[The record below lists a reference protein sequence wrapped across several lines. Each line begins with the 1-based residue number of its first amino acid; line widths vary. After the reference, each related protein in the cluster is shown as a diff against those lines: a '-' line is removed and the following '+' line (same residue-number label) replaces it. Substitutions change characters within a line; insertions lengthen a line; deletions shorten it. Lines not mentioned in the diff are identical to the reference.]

1 MLLKGKT
8 ALVTGAGAGIGRAI
22 ALTYAV
28 EGANVV
34 VSDIND
40 EWGRETVAL
49 IEGKGGRAIYQR
61 ADTSRPEDHDTL
73 IAAAKRAFGRLD
85 VACNNAGI
93 SGEFTP
99 AAETTDEQWKRVIDI
114 NLSGVFYGVRA
125 QIRAMLETGGGS
137 IVNISS
143 IAGQIGI
150 EGITPYTAA
159 KHGVVGLTKTVA
171 WEYGKQGIRIN
182 AVGPAFINTT
192 LVQNVPPDVRE
203 QLKAMHALGR
213 LGETQEVAD
222 LVAWLSSDKASFITG
237 NYYAAD
243 GGYLAR

>member
-1 MLLKGKT
+1 MLLEGKT
-8 ALVTGAGAGIGRAI
+8 ALVTGAGNGIGRAI
-22 ALTYAV
+22 ALTYAA

-34 VSDIND
+34 VSDIDD
-40 EWGRETVAL
+40 ERGRETAAL
-49 IEGKGGRAIYQR
+49 IEGKGGRAFYQH
-61 ADTSRPEDHDTL
+61 ADTSRPEDHDAL
-73 IAAAKRAFGRLD
+73 IAAARRAFGRLD
-85 VACNNAGI
+85 AACNNAGV

-99 AAETTDEQWKRVIDI
+99 AAQTTDAQWQRVIDI

-137 IVNISS
+137 IVNVSS

-203 QLKAMHALGR
+203 QLEAMHAVGR
-213 LGETQEVAD
+213 LGETREVAD
-222 LVAWLSSDKASFITG
+222 LVAWLSSDKASFVTG
-237 NYYAAD
+237 SYYAVD

>member
-1 MLLKGKT
+1 MLLEGKS
-8 ALVTGAGAGIGRAI
+8 ALVTGAGNGIGRSI
-22 ALTYAV
+22 ALTYAA
-28 EGANVV
+28 EGANVI

-40 EWGRETVAL
+40 DWGRETVAL

-61 ADTSRPEDHDTL
+61 ADTSRPEDHDAL
-73 IAAAKRAFGRLD
+73 IDAAKRAFGRLD
-85 VACNNAGI
+85 VACNNAGV

-99 AAETTDEQWKRVIDI
+99 TADTTDAQWQRVIGI

-203 QLKAMHALGR
+203 ELEAMHALGR
-213 LGETQEVAD
+213 LGETREVAD

-237 NYYAAD
+237 SYYAAD

>member
-49 IEGKGGRAIYQR
+49 IEGNGGRAIYQR

>member
-1 MLLKGKT
+1 MLLEGKT
-8 ALVTGAGAGIGRAI
+8 ALVTGAGNGIGRTI
-22 ALTYAV
+22 ALTYAA

-34 VSDIND
+34 VSDINE
-40 EWGRETVAL
+40 EWGRETLAL
-49 IEGKGGRAIYQR
+49 IEAKGGKAIFQR
-61 ADTSRPEDHDTL
+61 ADTARAEDHDVL
-73 IAAAKRAFGRLD
+73 IAAAKRTFGRLD

-99 AAETTDEQWKRVIDI
+99 TDETSDAQWQRVINI

-125 QIRAMLETGGGS
+125 QLRAMLETGGGA

-171 WEYGKQGIRIN
+171 WEYGSKGIRIN
-182 AVGPAFINTT
+182 SVGPAFINTT
-192 LVQNVPPDVRE
+192 LVQNVPPETRQQLE
-203 QLKAMHALGR
+203 QMHALRR
-213 LGETQEVAD
+213 LGETEEVAN
-222 LVAWLSSDKASFITG
+222 LVAWLSSNKASFVTG
-237 NYYAAD
+237 SYYAVD

>member
-8 ALVTGAGAGIGRAI
+8 ALVTGAGAGIGRSI

-40 EWGRETVAL
+40 EWGRETVTL
-49 IEGKGGRAIYQR
+49 IEGNGGRAIYQR
-61 ADTSRPEDHDTL
+61 ADTARPEDHAAL
-73 IAAAKRAFGRLD
+73 IEAAKRAFGRLD

-93 SGEFTP
+93 SGAFTP
-99 AAETTDEQWKRVIDI
+99 TGETSDAQWQRVIDI

-125 QIRAMLETGGGS
+125 QVRAMLEAGGGA

-143 IAGQIGI
+143 IAGQIGL

-159 KHGVVGLTKTVA
+159 KHGVVGLTKSVA
-171 WEYGKQGIRIN
+171 WEYGKKGIRIN
-182 AVGPAFINTT
+182 SVGPAFINTT
-192 LVQNVPPDVRE
+192 LLENVPPEARE
-203 QLKAMHALGR
+203 QLSGMHALGR
-213 LGETQEVAD
+213 VGEPVEVAN

>member
-73 IAAAKRAFGRLD
+73 IAAAKHAFGRLD

>member
-8 ALVTGAGAGIGRAI
+8 ALVTGAGNGIGRTI
-22 ALTYAV
+22 ALTYAA

-40 EWGRETVAL
+40 EWGRETLAL
-49 IEGKGGRAIYQR
+49 IEGKGGKAIFQR
-61 ADTSRPEDHDTL
+61 ADTSRPEDHEVL
-73 IAAAKRAFGRLD
+73 ITAAKRAFGRLD
-85 VACNNAGI
+85 IACNNAGV

-99 AAETTDEQWKRVIDI
+99 TGDTTDAQWQRVIDI

-125 QIRAMLETGGGS
+125 QLRAMLETGGGS

-171 WEYGKQGIRIN
+171 WEYGSKGIRIN

-192 LVQNVPPDVRE
+192 LVQNVPPETRQQLE
-203 QLKAMHALGR
+203 QMHALRR
-213 LGETQEVAD
+213 LGETEEVAN
-222 LVAWLSSDKASFITG
+222 LVAWLSSDKASFVTG
-237 NYYAAD
+237 SYYAVD

>member
-8 ALVTGAGAGIGRAI
+8 ALVTGAGNGIGRTI
-22 ALTYAV
+22 ALTYAA

-40 EWGRETVAL
+40 KWGRETTAL
-49 IEGKGGRAIYQR
+49 IEKSGGRALYQR
-61 ADTSRPEDHDTL
+61 ADTSRAEDHATL
-73 IAAAKRAFGRLD
+73 IEAARRAFGRLD
-85 VACNNAGI
+85 VACNNAGV

-99 AAETTDEQWKRVIDI
+99 AADTTDAQWQRVIDI

-137 IVNISS
+137 IVNVSS

-203 QLKAMHALGR
+203 QLKAMHAVGR

-222 LVAWLSSDKASFITG
+222 LVAWLSSDKASFVTG
-237 NYYAAD
+237 SYYAVD

>member
-1 MLLKGKT
+1 MLLEGKT
-8 ALVTGAGAGIGRAI
+8 ALVTGAGNGIGRTI
-22 ALTYAV
+22 ALTYAA

-34 VSDIND
+34 VSDISD
-40 EWGRETVAL
+40 EWGRETLAL
-49 IEGKGGRAIYQR
+49 IEGKGGKAVFQH
-61 ADTSRPEDHDTL
+61 ADTAHPEDHDEL

-85 VACNNAGI
+85 IACNNAGI

-99 AAETTDEQWKRVIDI
+99 TAETTDAQWQRVIGI

-125 QIRAMLETGGGS
+125 QIRAMLETGGGA

-171 WEYGKQGIRIN
+171 WEYGSKGIRIN
-182 AVGPAFINTT
+182 SVGPAFINTT
-192 LVQNVPPDVRE
+192 LVQNVPLETRRQLE
-203 QLKAMHALGR
+203 QMHALRR
-213 LGETQEVAD
+213 LGETEEVAN
-222 LVAWLSSDKASFITG
+222 LVAWLSSDKASFVTG
-237 NYYAAD
+237 SYYAVD

>member
-22 ALTYAV
+22 ALTYAA
-28 EGANVV
+28 EGANVI

-40 EWGRETVAL
+40 DWGRETVAL
-49 IEGKGGRAIYQR
+49 IEGKGGRAVYQR
-61 ADTSRPEDHDTL
+61 ADTARPEDHAAL
-73 IAAAKRAFGRLD
+73 IETAKREFGRLD

-99 AAETTDEQWKRVIDI
+99 TAETTDEQWKRVIDI

-125 QIRAMLETGGGS
+125 QIRAMLETGGGA

-159 KHGVVGLTKTVA
+159 KHGIVGLSKTVA

-182 AVGPAFINTT
+182 SVGPAFINTT

-203 QLKAMHALGR
+203 QLKATHALGR
-213 LGETQEVAD
+213 LGEPEEVAN

-237 NYYAAD
+237 SYYAAD

>member
-8 ALVTGAGAGIGRAI
+8 ALVTGAGNGIGRTI
-22 ALTYAV
+22 ALTYAA

-40 EWGRETVAL
+40 DWGRETVAL
-49 IEGKGGRAIYQR
+49 IEGQGGRAIYQR
-61 ADTSRPEDHDTL
+61 ADTSQPADHDDL

-85 VACNNAGI
+85 VACNNAGV

-99 AAETTDEQWKRVIDI
+99 AAETSDAQWKRVIDI

-125 QIRAMLETGGGS
+125 QIRAMLETGGGA

-222 LVAWLSSDKASFITG
+222 LVAWLSSDKAGFITG
-237 NYYAAD
+237 SYYAAD

>member
-1 MLLKGKT
+1 MLLEGKT
-8 ALVTGAGAGIGRAI
+8 ALVTGAGNGIGRTI
-22 ALTYAV
+22 ALTYAA

-49 IEGKGGRAIYQR
+49 IEKSGGRALYQR
-61 ADTSRPEDHDTL
+61 ADTSRAEDHVTL
-73 IAAAKRAFGRLD
+73 IETARRAFGRLD

-99 AAETTDEQWKRVIDI
+99 TAETSDAQWQRVIDI

-125 QIRAMLETGGGS
+125 QLRAMLETGGGA

-171 WEYGKQGIRIN
+171 WEYGSKGIRIN
-182 AVGPAFINTT
+182 SVGPAFINTT
-192 LVQNVPPDVRE
+192 LVQNVPPETRK
-203 QLKAMHALGR
+203 QLEEMHALRR
-213 LGETQEVAD
+213 LGETEEVAN
-222 LVAWLSSDKASFITG
+222 LVAWLSSDKASFVTG
-237 NYYAAD
+237 SYYAVD

>member
-1 MLLKGKT
+1 MLLEGKS
-8 ALVTGAGAGIGRAI
+8 ALVTGAGNGIGRSI
-22 ALTYAV
+22 ALTYAA
-28 EGANVV
+28 EGANVI
-34 VSDIND
+34 VSDVND
-40 EWGRETVAL
+40 DWGRETVAL

-61 ADTSRPEDHDTL
+61 ADTSRPEDHDAL
-73 IAAAKRAFGRLD
+73 IDAAKRAFGRLD
-85 VACNNAGI
+85 VACNNAGV

-99 AAETTDEQWKRVIDI
+99 TAETTDAQWQRVIGI

-125 QIRAMLETGGGS
+125 QVRAMLETGGGS

-182 AVGPAFINTT
+182 AVGPAYIDTPLLENLSDEARRG
-192 LVQNVPPDVRE
+192 LVGLHPI
-203 QLKAMHALGR
+203 GR
-213 LGETQEVAD
+213 LGRDTEVAE
-222 LVAWLSSDKASFITG
+222 LVLWLSTDQASFVTG
-237 NYYAAD
+237 SYYPID
-243 GGYLAR
+243 GGYLAQ

>member
-8 ALVTGAGAGIGRAI
+8 ALVTGAGNGIGRAI
-22 ALTYAV
+22 ALTYAA

-40 EWGRETVAL
+40 DWGRETVAL

-61 ADTSRPEDHDTL
+61 ADTSQPADHDAL

-85 VACNNAGI
+85 VACNNAGV

-99 AAETTDEQWKRVIDI
+99 TAETTDEQWKRVIDI

-125 QIRAMLETGGGS
+125 QIRAMLETGGGA

-159 KHGVVGLTKTVA
+159 KHGIVGLTKTVA

-213 LGETQEVAD
+213 LGETEEVAN

-237 NYYAAD
+237 SYYAAD